1 MYFCG
6 KFKPQHI
13 SCTVGTIRRSNTFF
27 FCLVT
32 TLGDNITRV
41 IFGRELNGVGK
52 TGRWLVSD
60 MLEKLLFEEFAFDH
74 PYLLRLHLFIKTLAA
89 ENKSVRR
96 AVIDKLM
103 EWRRDPDNIANHVWL
118 VNHFK
123 QYISDNDIEFINM
136 LIDEIKIYYIPSINF
151 LLFCSEIILVSL
163 RSEIFH

>member
-74 PYLLRLHLFIKTLAA
+74 PYLLRLHLIIKTLAA

-136 LIDEIKIYYIPSINF
+136 LIDEIKIYFILSGEINAYQKQIEVIAIT
-151 LLFCSEIILVSL
+151 SEMI
-163 RSEIFH
+163 